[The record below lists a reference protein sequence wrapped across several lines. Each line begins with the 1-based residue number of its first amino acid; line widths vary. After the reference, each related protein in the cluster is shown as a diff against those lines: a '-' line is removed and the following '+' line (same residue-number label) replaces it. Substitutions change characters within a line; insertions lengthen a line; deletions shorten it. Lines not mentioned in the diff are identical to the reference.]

1 MKCLIAERYYR
12 FLEGHFWLVRPLL
25 LPRFQIFLDQP
36 RDLLPSK
43 RFGLYHEVVDVP
55 IRAKNYRLKY
65 IKFREQNRLKTV
77 SIRRNRFDC
86 RDHKLTCAATAAL
99 AALWSKSLSAQ

>member
-1 MKCLIAERYYR
+1 MA
-12 FLEGHFWLVRPLL
+12 
-25 LPRFQIFLDQP
+25 
-36 RDLLPSK
+36 
-43 RFGLYHEVVDVP
+43 DVP

-65 IKFREQNRLKTV
+65 IEFREQNRSKIV
-77 SIRRNRFDC
+77 SIRRNQFEC

>member
-1 MKCLIAERYYR
+1 MTCPAIVVAKISD
-12 FLEGHFWLVRPLL
+12 LL
-25 LPRFQIFLDQP
+25 GQP